1 MAVNPGTGMIPG
13 GGGLASANEFYQAGG
28 MAGQFGPVA
37 GQQGFVY
44 MGPNFRP
51 APSKAEQAAA
61 RSRARSSMRRAA
73 AEQATGARGIGGMP
87 TQVTSYIPNNEETRS
102 YAPIDAIGS
111 DAYWLTLK
119 PEDKERF
126 RNAYRGAT
134 GSNIR
139 SEATFMSNWR
149 NSVIG
154 AANFTAQTG
163 RPITPWEYM
172 ELLAGGMSGARG
184 GGGGGGGVSR
194 VVDLTNPS
202 DAQVLVDNAL
212 NSYLG
217 RRATEEELGTFLQT
231 LNKAERANPVVTTP
245 SGRTGGVNREL
256 VAREFAESRDEAAEF
271 MVESQYMNWFEQLL
285 NRDVT
290 EGIESG
296 L

>member
-28 MAGQFGPVA
+28 MAGQFGPNA

-61 RSRARSSMRRAA
+61 RSRARSSMRRASG
-73 AEQATGARGIGGMP
+73 EQATGARGIGGEP
-87 TQVTSYIPNNEETRS
+87 TRVTPYTPNTEESRS
-102 YAPIDAIGS
+102 YAQIDLIGS
-111 DAYWLTLK
+111 DSFWLTMK

-149 NSVIG
+149 TSVIG

-163 RPITPWEYM
+163 RQITPWEYM

-217 RRATEEELGTFLQT
+217 RRATEEELGTFLST

-245 SGRTGGVNREL
+245 SQRTGGVNREL